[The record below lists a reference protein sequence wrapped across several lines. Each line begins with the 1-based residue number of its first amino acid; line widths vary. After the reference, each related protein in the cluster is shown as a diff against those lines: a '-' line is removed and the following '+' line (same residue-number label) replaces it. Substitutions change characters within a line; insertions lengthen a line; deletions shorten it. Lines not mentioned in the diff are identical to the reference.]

1 MTPNWYNCPNRYAR
15 QLAQY
20 WSQVMPETFTPWD
33 AANHLHTRDDARL
46 YLEACAAEDPGDGSL
61 ISAAVADIARSGIA
75 NLLAQEIGMSRE
87 SLYKDLLAKDNPSFA
102 TVLRIARALGL
113 QVRITA

>member
-1 MTPNWYNCPNRYAR
+1 
-15 QLAQY
+15 
-20 WSQVMPETFTPWD
+20 MPETFTPWN
-33 AANHLHTRDDARL
+33 AANYLHTRNDARL

-75 NLLAQEIGMSRE
+75 NLLAQEIGMSPE
-87 SLYKDLLAKDNPSFA
+87 GLYKDLSAKGDPSFA
-102 TVLRIARALGL
+102 TVLRIAHALGM